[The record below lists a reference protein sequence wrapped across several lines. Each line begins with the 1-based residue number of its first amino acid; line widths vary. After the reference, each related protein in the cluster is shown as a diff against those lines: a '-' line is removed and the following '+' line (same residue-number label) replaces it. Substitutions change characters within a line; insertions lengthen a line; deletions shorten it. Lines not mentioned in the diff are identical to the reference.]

1 MKSVYMIC
9 GLGNSGKST
18 YAKKL
23 QEEFSNENVV
33 ICSVDE
39 FRRNDFD
46 KVTIEEAIQKMIE
59 KVKKSFVDNNVII
72 IDFSFT
78 TIECR
83 TWFLKEFN
91 LPFNIDFNCIYLYP
105 SQEKIV
111 ENGFKRNSKY
121 IINEEKRKKINEWYN
136 GQEIPKEEEFNFE
149 KINIKVVV

>member
-59 KVKKSFVDNNVII
+59 KVKKSFIEYDIII

-83 TWFLKEFN
+83 AKFLKDFN
-91 LPFNIDFNCIYLYP
+91 FPFNINFNCIYLYP
-105 SQEKIV
+105 LQEKII
-111 ENGFKRNSKY
+111 ENGFKRNPKY

-149 KINIKVVV
+149 KINVKVIV